1 MTSGAI
7 LNEVVS
13 VQKIGKRQMKAQTI
27 RTA

>member
-1 MTSGAI
+1 MTSGAL

-13 VQKIGKRQMKAQTI
+13 VQTIGKRQMKAQTI